1 MIYIILYAL
10 WNKFIKAKKM
20 WCQEWRYR
28 KLRSIQNKNCRGKR
42 SVKGEISQMSVDR
55 WREGKTESES
65 EEVLVKEKA
74 IKTKEKLSCVI
85 ATCIRLKKRI
95 ERWQ

>member
-1 MIYIILYAL
+1 
-10 WNKFIKAKKM
+10 
-20 WCQEWRYR
+20 
-28 KLRSIQNKNCRGKR
+28 
-42 SVKGEISQMSVDR
+42 MSVDR
-55 WREGKTESES
+55 WRAGKTESES
-65 EEVLVKEKA
+65 EEVLVKEKE